1 MQEDRNARSMCLRE
15 HWCVAISRHLFPC
28 GSRLRLGV
36 FDRCRSA
43 HPVDFDVLILDTHTS
58 GPSLVVVLS
67 TDHSCGARTGSADL
81 PPLGRGAA
89 SFPCLPHPRSVLR
102 LKLKSTERGR
112 TPFDMHA
119 VWPRLHIN
127 FSRDNAFVY
136 RGWCSSLLFSS
147 VRTHARGNRCCFFRA
162 QQSGCRCSSF
172 TARVRA
178 DPLTSTKVPH
188 SQ

>member
-15 HWCVAISRHLFPC
+15 HWCVAVSRHLFPC
-28 GSRLRLGV
+28 GTRLRLCVSNGT
-36 FDRCRSA
+36 DRLTPSTPTCLSWTHIHRA
-43 HPVDFDVLILDTHTS
+43 HPWWQFCRPQLWCANGVGRFAPFEEGCCII
-58 GPSLVVVLS
+58 P
-67 TDHSCGARTGSADL
+67 L
-81 PPLGRGAA
+81 PPL
-89 SFPCLPHPRSVLR
+89 HPRSLLR

-136 RGWCSSLLFSS
+136 RGWCSSLFSS

-162 QQSGCRCSSF
+162 QQ
-172 TARVRA
+172 
-178 DPLTSTKVPH
+178 
-188 SQ
+188 